1 MQNTDPDVLCLQEPK
16 VADDAFPRSGFEELG
31 YEVACHGQPTYNG
44 VALISQ
50 LPMSDLATGLPFPSD
65 DQARGMSALIGGIR
79 IISIYVP
86 NGRKVDSEH
95 YRYKLLWLDALGTW
109 LSETADPAEALVLA
123 GDFNIAPDD
132 RDVHDVEASRGQLL
146 ASDAERARFQAL
158 LDWGLT
164 DSLREVRAEAGVYT
178 WWDFRGGA
186 FRFNRGLRI
195 DHVLTTGPLRERIG
209 AVECS
214 RDDRKVRAGVA
225 GPSDHIP
232 VTLVLGS

>member
-1 MQNTDPDVLCLQEPK
+1 M
-16 VADDAFPRSGFEELG
+16 ADDAFPRSGFEELG

-86 NGRKVDSEH
+86 NGREVDSEH
-95 YRYKLLWLDALGTW
+95 YRYELLWLNTLGTW

-132 RDVHDVEASRGQLL
+132 RDVHDVEAGRNSWRATQSVL
-146 ASDAERARFQAL
+146 ASRRCWTGASPIRCAR
-158 LDWGLT
+158 
-164 DSLREVRAEAGVYT
+164 
-178 WWDFRGGA
+178 
-186 FRFNRGLRI
+186 
-195 DHVLTTGPLRERIG
+195 
-209 AVECS
+209 
-214 RDDRKVRAGVA
+214 
-225 GPSDHIP
+225 
-232 VTLVLGS
+232 